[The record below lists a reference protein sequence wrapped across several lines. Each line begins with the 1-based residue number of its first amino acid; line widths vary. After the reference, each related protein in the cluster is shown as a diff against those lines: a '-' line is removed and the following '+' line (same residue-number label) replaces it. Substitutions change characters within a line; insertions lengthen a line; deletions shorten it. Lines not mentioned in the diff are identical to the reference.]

1 MHDHPDGGPALASGV
16 GVGAGAS
23 ASADVGA
30 SAGLA
35 ERPFLIDGC
44 DTLVKLF
51 LLRCRT
57 LGERTAHREKELGI
71 WRSHSWAA
79 FLDAARAIGLG
90 LAELGLKRG
99 DVVSILSE
107 DNKEWIYADIGVQC
121 VGGIVSGVYTTDSP
135 DQVAYL
141 LDDSGSRFLVVEN
154 DEQLDKFLEIRDRVP
169 EVSKCIVLDRD
180 GLDDFSDDQVLFLD
194 ELCEIGRRA
203 HARDPERFG
212 REVEA
217 SRPDDVAVLV
227 YTSGTTGPPKGAMI
241 SHENIVFSVASGLAV
256 LPAEEGDE
264 QLCFLPLCHIL
275 ERLVSVFAPIA
286 AKSVVNFAESVETV
300 FDNLREVSPAAFTAV
315 PRMWEKLHARVVML
329 SREATPVGRWAFD
342 RALAC
347 GMERAGYRMEGRPVP
362 RGLEARFRFWDR
374 LVLAN
379 LRRMIGLDGAR
390 RITTGAAPIS
400 PDLVKWYWAIG
411 LVMLEGYGQTESS
424 GVLSVNLPGRN
435 KVGSVGAA
443 VPGVELKIAPDGE
456 ILARGPLVFRGYWNN
471 PEKTAETV
479 RDGWLHTGDVG
490 RIDNEGYVWI
500 TGRIK
505 DIIITAGGKNITP
518 AEMENR
524 MKFSPWISD
533 AVVIGDRRK
542 FLTALIMI
550 DQENVERFAQENR
563 VPFSDFASLC
573 ASRPVQDLMR
583 AEVEAVNTRF
593 ARAEQVKDFRL
604 IDILLTPEDDELTP
618 TMKLRRGFVEEKHKA
633 LIDEMY

>member
-1 MHDHPDGGPALASGV
+1 MRRRREGPALAHRV
-16 GVGAGAS
+16 EDGAG
-23 ASADVGA
+23 
-30 SAGLA
+30 LL

-79 FLDAARAIGLG
+79 FLEAARAIGLG
-90 LAELGLKRG
+90 LVELGLERG

-107 DNKEWIYADIGVQC
+107 DNKEWIYADVGVQC
-121 VGGIVSGVYTTDSP
+121 VGGIVSGIYTTDSP

-141 LDDSGSRFLVVEN
+141 LRDSGSRFLVVEN

-169 EVSKCIVLDRD
+169 ELLKCVVLDRG

-194 ELCEIGRRA
+194 DLCEIGRRA
-203 HARDPERFG
+203 HARDPDRFR
-212 REVEA
+212 REAEA

-256 LPAEEGDE
+256 LPVEEGDE

-300 FDNLREVSPAAFTAV
+300 FDNLREVSPAGFTAV
-315 PRMWEKLHARVVML
+315 PRMWEKLHSRVLLL
-329 SREATPVGRWAFD
+329 SREATPFGRWAFD
-342 RALAC
+342 RAVAC
-347 GMERAGYRMEGRPVP
+347 GMERAGYRMEGRPAP
-362 RGLEARFRFWDR
+362 WFLEVRFRFWDR

-435 KVGSVGAA
+435 KAGSVGAA
-443 VPGVELKIAPDGE
+443 VPGAELRIAPDGE
-456 ILARGPLVFRGYWNN
+456 ILARGPLVFQGYWNN
-471 PEKTAETV
+471 PGKTAETI

-490 RIDNEGYVWI
+490 RIDNEGFVWI
-500 TGRIK
+500 TGRIR

-518 AEMENR
+518 AEVENQ
-524 MKFSPWISD
+524 MKFSPYISD

-573 ASRPVQDLMR
+573 ASPPVQDLMR
-583 AEVEAVNTRF
+583 AEVETVNTRF
-593 ARAEQVKDFRL
+593 ARVEQVKDFRL

-618 TMKLRRGFVEEKHKA
+618 TMKLRRGFVERKHKA